1 MLAKYQN
8 YTHQRRRILKNQLV
22 SSVMSD
28 GQDPDVFIN
37 EMYHL
42 RDELVEMGEVI
53 NDDSLPD
60 IVLEGLTDDYLQIK
74 YNTEADDSFTLDKAI

>member
-1 MLAKYQN
+1 
-8 YTHQRRRILKNQLV
+8 
-22 SSVMSD
+22 
-28 GQDPDVFIN
+28 
-37 EMYHL
+37 MYHL

>member
-1 MLAKYQN
+1 M
-8 YTHQRRRILKNQLV
+8 YTEKQHV
-22 SSVMSD
+22 YMVMSD

-37 EMYHL
+37 EIYDL
-42 RDELVEMGEVI
+42 RDELLEMGEVI